1 MEHQVAIVTGA
12 AHGIGRA
19 CALRLAR
26 DGYHVVALDVDAAV
40 RSLAGDPQ
48 IEAHEL
54 DVGDI
59 AAGRSLVEAVSR
71 QRGGVYALVNNAG
84 YTERLP
90 IERMETDAWR
100 RMLAVHVRGPLFLIQ
115 AVARDVI
122 RRRVSGAIVNITSI
136 RAVVAEPGQLHYCAA
151 KGALHALAPALAREL
166 GRHHV
171 RVNNV
176 APGLVATRMTA
187 TVRANADA
195 LSLRL
200 PRLPI
205 GRYAEP
211 AEIAACV
218 AYLLSDDA
226 RAISGQTLAADG
238 GYLAG

>member
-187 TVRANADA
+187 TVRADADA

>member
-1 MEHQVAIVTGA
+1 M
-12 AHGIGRA
+12 
-19 CALRLAR
+19 
-26 DGYHVVALDVDAAV
+26 
-40 RSLAGDPQ
+40 
-48 IEAHEL
+48 
-54 DVGDI
+54 
-59 AAGRSLVEAVSR
+59 
-71 QRGGVYALVNNAG
+71 
-84 YTERLP
+84 
-90 IERMETDAWR
+90 
-100 RMLAVHVRGPLFLIQ
+100 
-115 AVARDVI
+115 
-122 RRRVSGAIVNITSI
+122 NITSI

-166 GRHHV
+166 GQHHV

-187 TVRANADA
+187 AVRANADA
-195 LSLRL
+195 FSLRL

>member
-59 AAGRSLVEAVSR
+59 AAGRSLVEDVSR
-71 QRGGVYALVNNAG
+71 QRGGVCALVNNAG

-187 TVRANADA
+187 AVRANADA

>member
-1 MEHQVAIVTGA
+1 MERQVAIVTGA

-40 RSLAGDPQ
+40 RSLAGDPR

-54 DVGDI
+54 NVGDI
-59 AAGRSLVEAVSR
+59 AAGRSLVEDVSQ
-71 QRGGVYALVNNAG
+71 QRGGVSALVNNAG

-90 IERMETDAWR
+90 IERMETAAWR
-100 RMLAVHVRGPLFLIQ
+100 RMLTVHVRGPLFLIQ

-122 RRRVSGAIVNITSI
+122 RRRASGAIVNITSI

-187 TVRANADA
+187 AVRADADA

-211 AEIAACV
+211 EEIAACV
-218 AYLLSDDA
+218 AYLLSNDA